1 MEPNLSSPGQSPERH
16 FPVPE
21 VSQPVGPEVAPSAPE
36 KAAGSP
42 ESNNGAGRGDTPPPA
57 VAPARP
63 LPPIQPPASP
73 ASPTTDVADD
83 NPAVA
88 GDDDLIEKEWVDK
101 AKQIISETKDDPYA
115 QEKAVSKLQA
125 DYLKKRYG
133 RAVGLS
139 DK

>member
-21 VSQPVGPEVAPSAPE
+21 VSQPIRPEVAAPSPE
-36 KAAGSP
+36 KAA
-42 ESNNGAGRGDTPPPA
+42 ETREINNGAGRGDTPPPS
-57 VAPARP
+57 VQARP
-63 LPPIQPPASP
+63 LPPIQQSTQSSP
-73 ASPTTDVADD
+73 ATPADD
-83 NPAVA
+83 NPATA

-101 AKQIISETKDDPYA
+101 AKQIISDTKDDPYA

-133 RAVGLS
+133 RTVGLS
-139 DK
+139 DN